1 MLAVS
6 HNGNPSVNDIKR
18 WNTEKKNLNN
28 FLNQIANMKKRER
41 LATFAK
47 GIVDNLWRILQQNKW
62 NTIEIRLP
70 RLIIN
75 APYGSNF
82 KTIPDVFVSG
92 WKKLAVVERL
102 FWQLRTRCCGC
113 CRCRGV
119 GCCGELAEVRMYHCG
134 EVEDVR
140 QYYYSESPHYH

>member
-1 MLAVS
+1 MK
-6 HNGNPSVNDIKR
+6 NK
-18 WNTEKKNLNN
+18 KKNLNN

-47 GIVDNLWRILQQNKW
+47 GIVDNLCILQQNKW

-92 WKKLAVVERL
+92 
-102 FWQLRTRCCGC
+102 
-113 CRCRGV
+113 
-119 GCCGELAEVRMYHCG
+119 
-134 EVEDVR
+134 
-140 QYYYSESPHYH
+140 